1 MSDIIPFPRS
11 REKLIRDIKVEFN
24 NNHLEKVY
32 ELFEEFEQH
41 FELDETLSLLK
52 CATLH
57 ELGYYLELREETII
71 LLKQGFNN
79 YDELVLYYVK
89 SLNNLKQYIEVV
101 EVINQIIDE
110 VQNHQ
115 TRMELFPIKEFALS
129 QLEQYNKMAGEQLQ
143 QFDALSLREQ
153 INTILTLIDNN
164 QYNYKESVAQLI
176 NSLSLQPNVISIML
190 EYLRFAQYETS
201 IQLSKFGYNLD
212 VVPSALEGLEHTEL
226 KQYIIP
232 NVIQLMEKDATQL
245 INEAAHVMNN
255 HAILLYPLDINRI
268 ASSEQ
273 WIETYENYFKSMLG
287 IDKGEA
293 HSEIKNLIL
302 KLDSLT

>member
-24 NNHLEKVY
+24 QNNLEQVY

-115 TRMELFPIKEFALS
+115 TRMELFPLKEFALS
-129 QLEQYNKMAGEQLQ
+129 QLEQYNKVAGEKLQ
-143 QFDALSLREQ
+143 QFDVLSLREQ

-164 QYNYKESVAQLI
+164 QYNYKDSVAHLMTA
-176 NSLSLQPNVISIML
+176 LSLQPNVVSIML
-190 EYLRFAQYETS
+190 EYLRFAQYESRIHLT
-201 IQLSKFGYNLD
+201 KFGYDID
-212 VVPSALEGLEHTEL
+212 VVPSNLEGLEHTEL

-232 NVIQLMEKDATQL
+232 NVIQLMEEDATQL

-255 HAILLYPLDINRI
+255 HAVLLYPLDINAI
-268 ASSEQ
+268 ASSGQ

-287 IDKGEA
+287 IDKGQA
-293 HSEIKNLIL
+293 HSEVKNLIL
-302 KLDSLT
+302 KLDHLT

>member
-24 NNHLEKVY
+24 NNRLEKVY
-32 ELFEEFEQH
+32 ELFEEFEQY

-115 TRMELFPIKEFALS
+115 TRMALFPIKEFALS
-129 QLEQYNKMAGEQLQ
+129 QLEQYNKIAGEQLQ

-164 QYNYKESVAQLI
+164 QYNYKETVAHLI
-176 NSLSLQPNVISIML
+176 NSLTLQPNVVSIML
-190 EYLRFAQYETS
+190 EYLRFAQYETR
-201 IQLSKFGYNLD
+201 IQLTKFGYKLD
-212 VVPSALEGLEHTEL
+212 VVPNNLEGLEHTEL
-226 KQYIIP
+226 KQHIIP
-232 NVIQLMEKDATQL
+232 SVIQLMEEDATQL

-255 HAILLYPLDINRI
+255 HAILLYPLDINDI

-293 HSEIKNLIL
+293 HNEIKNLIL
-302 KLDSLT
+302 KLDNLT